1 MSEINITAELAKG
14 RIKGGRYF
22 SLFLYPPPRGDYFVI
37 YDEDQKEVHRFKSYF
52 PIAKVLKLT
61 TDPLAPKVIMQRLSE
76 FNQVKEYLE

>member
-1 MSEINITAELAKG
+1 MNITLELAKG

-37 YDEDQKEVHRFKSYF
+37 YDENQTEVHRFKSYF

-61 TDPLAPKVIMQRLSE
+61 QDKNAPKITMQKLSRFKDVE
-76 FNQVKEYLE
+76 EYLK